1 MKDVAA
7 VTPSQ
12 APDWRETI
20 RRRIGV
26 ASAFLLLWAVGV
38 EARLVYLQVYRHDHY
53 LAKAARQKDRTVT
66 VAAKRGDILDR
77 DGRVL
82 AYSIDVDTIYAV
94 PAGVK
99 DKDQVGVKDPET
111 ATRLLCEAL
120 ADCST
125 SEKRVLFD
133 RLKSSRSF
141 VYVRRQ
147 VTQEQARR
155 VAALQLAGVGLMS
168 ESQRRYPNRELAAHL
183 LGYVGLDNGG
193 LAGLEATY
201 DRLIKGEPGKLL
213 LQTDARQHAF
223 SSLEQKPTSGATL
236 ELTIDQRFQHIV
248 ERELEAG
255 VQENGAEGGTAV
267 MMDPWSGEI
276 LAMASWPTFNPN
288 DFRDVPEAAR
298 RNRAVQDIYEP
309 GSTFKVVT
317 ASAALEQKVVRPDD
331 LIDARGGAIR
341 IGSRT
346 VHDTHDYG
354 VLSFTDVIVKSSNV
368 GAIRVGLRLGPDR
381 LSDYVRR
388 FGFGRPASPDFPGE
402 SAGIVWD
409 PAKLTDSALA
419 SMSMGYQVSVTP
431 LQMATAVSSVAN
443 GGRLFQPRVVRAV
456 IRDGRRQ
463 LVPHKVMNT
472 TVAAP
477 VATELTGI
485 MEQVVERGT
494 ARAAQVGGFTI
505 AGKTGTAAQLV
516 NGRYSSS
523 EWNASFV
530 GFVPSRHPEFTLIV
544 VIDSPHTKGHTGGV
558 AAAPVFKRIAEAV
571 LRQRGVPPTV
581 NPQPPV
587 LVSLPKDDEGP
598 DTVKVQVVNA
608 QGSGAVPDLRGASAR
623 DAVRVLSQLGLMPR
637 VRGEGIVVS
646 QDPSPGS
653 PIERGGYSTL
663 FLARRPSE
671 STGGGTE

>member
-1 MKDVAA
+1 MTA
-7 VTPSQ
+7 VTP
-12 APDWRETI
+12 PTGNDWRETI
-20 RRRIGV
+20 RRRLTV

-38 EARLVYLQVYRHDHY
+38 EARLVYLQVYRHEYY
-53 LAKAARQKDRTVT
+53 LAKAQRQQNRTVT
-66 VAAKRGDILDR
+66 VSPKRGDILDR

-82 AYSIDVDTIYAV
+82 AYSVDVDTIYAV
-94 PAGVK
+94 PGE
-99 DKDQVGVKDPET
+99 VKDPQT

-120 ADCST
+120 GDCTAAD
-125 SEKRVLFD
+125 RPVLLD
-133 RLKSSRSF
+133 RLKSGRSF

-147 VTQEQARR
+147 ATLDQAHR
-155 VAALQLAGVGLMS
+155 VAALQLAGVGFIK
-168 ESQRRYPNRELAAHL
+168 ESRRFYPNRELGAHL

-213 LQTDARQHAF
+213 LQTDARQRAF
-223 SSLEQKPTSGATL
+223 SSLEQKPTTGATL

-248 ERELEAG
+248 ERELKAG
-255 VQENGAEGGTAV
+255 VEENGAEGGTAV

-288 DFRDVPEAAR
+288 DFREVPEAAR

-317 ASAALEQKVVRPDD
+317 ASAALEQQVVRPDD

-341 IGSRT
+341 IGART

-368 GAIRVGLRLGPDR
+368 GAIRVGLRLGPER
-381 LSDYVRR
+381 LSEYVRR

-409 PAKLTDSALA
+409 PARLTDSAVA
-419 SMSMGYQVSVTP
+419 SMSMGYQISVTP
-431 LQMATAVSSVAN
+431 LQMAAAVSSVAN

-463 LVPHKVMNT
+463 LVPRKIVNT

-477 VATELTGI
+477 IATELTGI

-516 NGRYSSS
+516 NGRYSASQ
-523 EWNASFV
+523 WNASFV

-544 VIDSPHTKGHTGGV
+544 VIDAPHTKGHTGGV
-558 AAAPVFKRIAEAV
+558 AAAPVFQRIAQAV

-581 NPQPPV
+581 DPQPPV
-587 LVSLPKDDEGP
+587 LASLPKDDVDR
-598 DTVKVQVVNA
+598 DTVKVQVVHA
-608 QGSGAVPDLRGASAR
+608 RDSGEVPDLRGASAR
-623 DAVRVLSQLGLMPR
+623 DAVRVLTQLGLMPR
-637 VRGEGIVVS
+637 VRGEGIVIG
-646 QDPSPGS
+646 QDPLPGS
-653 PIERGGYSTL
+653 PIERGGYSTV

-671 STGGGTE
+671 PTGGGTE